1 MHRTVASRQLLAFV
15 WPRKAVLVALALLAT
30 AGSAHAQTPQQQQ
43 AKERE
48 AQARALL
55 AKYTADPGRRDTD
68 GLLKEPA
75 VKAAL
80 QRVVGNQVPKLM
92 QNLGVRGDVAYDGG
106 TLVIAGNAN
115 HKGGEE
121 EAVVCVMPYSPSL
134 VEAGIFSR
142 GKVTVYATAEQYE
155 HLSIC
160 VKDWITQVNSG
171 HRDRFKQPPN
181 VQVVRAR

>member
-1 MHRTVASRQLLAFV
+1 MSQIDTRAQLPPSARLGTL
-15 WPRKAVLVALALLAT
+15 LVALLLAA
-30 AGSAHAQTPQQQQ
+30 AGAAQAQTPQQQ

-55 AKYTADPGRRDTD
+55 AKYTAEPGRHDTD

-80 QRVVGNQVPKLM
+80 QRVVGSQAAKLM
-92 QNLGVRGDVAYDGG
+92 QNIAVRGDVAYDGG
-106 TLVIAGNAN
+106 SLVIVGNAN

-121 EAVVCVMPYSPSL
+121 EGVVCVIPFGPAL

-142 GKVTVYATAEQYE
+142 GKVTVYAAAEQYE
-155 HLSIC
+155 YLSIC

-171 HRDRFKQPPN
+171 HRDRFKQPQN
-181 VQVVRAR
+181 VQVVRAK